1 MLKSLYVSSFVI
13 IDKMKIDFQE
23 GMSVITGET
32 GAGKSIVIDAIGQLC
47 GNRSSASFVKKGC
60 SEAVIEG
67 VFDVTVTPQLE
78 AICQQLHIEADD
90 EFIITKNIQSNGKSQ
105 VKINYQSSTHNA
117 LKLLMPY
124 LIDIHSQFETQ
135 KLFAQK
141 NHILLLDEYA
151 KDELQDLFL
160 DYQTQFQQYKDIQ
173 QHLNQT
179 IQEDMS
185 DEQLDF
191 LKSQLKEIEEVSYT
205 DDEIDRFEEE
215 LKILQNYEKMNA
227 CIQNFEQLMNNGQGV
242 LPKLKE
248 ATYAIQSLSSYQEFE
263 EPVESIQNLYYNLL
277 DITENILDT
286 YRSFHFDEYRFN
298 ELQDI
303 LFKVNRL
310 KRKYG
315 FTMQNIQE
323 YHDELI
329 QKIQT
334 IENREEYI
342 LQLQNKLQQQEK
354 KTKDI
359 AMQMHH
365 IRKKY
370 AKKFEADIHQEL
382 QDLYLDKA
390 IFKVQIKES
399 QMLQPHGCTD
409 VQFMVSINQ
418 GQDLSLLNETASG
431 GEISRI
437 MLAIKTTILEYNSID
452 TIIFDEIDTGVS
464 GKVATKIGEK
474 MKKTASKKQVICI
487 THLPQV
493 AALADY
499 HYCIE
504 KKSTDDETITS
515 IHLLDSNQKIIEIA
529 KMLSGE
535 TMTQEAIANAKKLL
549 DA

>member
-135 KLFAQK
+135 KLFEEK

-151 KDELQDLFL
+151 SQKLE
-160 DYQTQFQQYKDIQ
+160 
-173 QHLNQT
+173 T
-179 IQEDMS
+179 IQKEYQIVYNDYKQISLQLKNTIEEDMS

-191 LKSQLKEIEEVSYT
+191 LQSQLNEIDEVTYT
-205 DDEIDRFEEE
+205 DSEVDELEAE
-215 LKILQNYEKMNA
+215 LKML
-227 CIQNFEQLMNNGQGV
+227 QNFEKVSQFAQDFDQCMNGHQGS
-242 LPKLKE
+242 LPLLKE
-248 ATYAIQSLSSYQEFE
+248 ALSHLQSMLDYGNFQESYDNIYNQ
-263 EPVESIQNLYYNLL
+263 YYNLI
-277 DITENILDT
+277 DEYENVMDT
-286 YRSFHFDEYRFN
+286 YRDFQFDEYRFN
-298 ELQDI
+298 ELQEE
-303 LFKVNRL
+303 LFKINRL

-315 FTMQNIQE
+315 FTMERIQEKREEIAQNIE
-323 YHDELI
+323 
-329 QKIQT
+329 KI
-334 IENREEYI
+334 NHREEYI
-342 LQLQNKLQQQEK
+342 SKLQKQEK
-354 KTKDI
+354 EKYDEAMSLASQIHDI
-359 AMQMHH
+359 RLQFARQ
-365 IRKKY
+365 
-370 AKKFEADIHQEL
+370 FEKEVQTQL

-390 IFKVQIKES
+390 VFKVHF
-399 QMLQPHGCTD
+399 LQTPLTSNGID
-409 VQFMVSINQ
+409 KIQFMVSINK
-418 GQDLSLLNETASG
+418 GQDLSLLNESASG

-437 MLAIKTTILEYNSID
+437 MLAIKTIILTYNQIE
-452 TIIFDEIDTGVS
+452 TIIFDEVDTGVS
-464 GKVATKIGEK
+464 GKVASSIGEK
-474 MKKTASKKQVICI
+474 MRNLASQKQVICI

-493 AALADY
+493 AGVAKH

-504 KKSTDDETITS
+504 KEEKDDETITS
-515 IHLLDSNQKIIEIA
+515 IYKLDTEQRIHEIA

-535 TMTQEAIANAKKLL
+535 KITDAALANAKKLL
-549 DA
+549 NV